1 MPTVFIPTMLLS
13 ITEGVKQ
20 LRVNG
25 LSVREIV
32 YELDQVYPGIK
43 DRLTDAGSLKS
54 NLAVSVDGEI
64 AILGL
69 LERVSDD
76 SEIHFVPAIGG
87 GI

>member
-32 YELDQVYPGIK
+32 DYLDQVYPGIK